1 MTNNNETFERHIF
14 SATTII
20 YTKVID
26 DNIEHEYQASGFFYE
41 EMSPKESGGQDP
53 QWYIIDK
60 HWLITNRHVVLP
72 KIDEK
77 EYIPDEFTFHIRRI
91 KDSIEWEAITLTKE
105 ELRSKLKLHSNSNID
120 VALID
125 ITDYIKSYC
134 ENESKEGT
142 LSSLM
147 LSGSIS
153 NLKLPE
159 NSKLTIDVTTDVI
172 VASYPK
178 GFYDEYNKFPIIKS
192 GIIASA
198 WGFRFKGDP
207 IFQIDAQLFPG
218 SSGGLVIS
226 KPTNIAM
233 IDGKMAYSKTKE
245 FAFLGIYS
253 GEYYWTDTI
262 RLQNGE
268 IINQHRSYGLGN
280 VWYSYLVPEI
290 INQGINYK
298 SIK

>member
-1 MTNNNETFERHIF
+1 MQNIQDTFESQIF
-14 SATTII
+14 AATTLI
-20 YTKVID
+20 YTKILKEGQ
-26 DNIEHEYQASGFFYE
+26 IYTFQATGFFYE
-41 EMSPKESGGQDP
+41 EMYPKEPGLQDP
-53 QWYIIDK
+53 QWYMIDK
-60 HWLITNRHVVLP
+60 HWLITNRHVVIQ
-72 KIDEK
+72 KIKGK
-77 EYIPDEFTFHIRRI
+77 EYIPDEFIFHIRQLKESI
-91 KDSIEWEAITLTKE
+91 KWKAITLTKE
-105 ELRSKLKLHSNSNID
+105 TLLDKLKLHPNTNID

-125 ITDYIKSYC
+125 ISEFMQDYC
-134 ENESKEGT
+134 EKEAQEGT

-147 LSGSIS
+147 ISGSIS
-153 NLKLPE
+153 NLKLPQ
-159 NSKLTIDVTTDVI
+159 NTKLTIDVTTDVI

-198 WGFRFKGDP
+198 WGLNFNAQP

-226 KPTNIAM
+226 KPSNITIM
-233 IDGKMAYSKTKE
+233 NGNLMYSTTKQ

-253 GEYYWTDTI
+253 GEYNWTDTI

-290 INQGINYK
+290 IKNGIKYEL
-298 SIK
+298 